1 MKVQVISLNGCNAAI
16 ETLALVKK
24 TAKKIGIHIDPENI
38 VVNTIEEAVEY
49 RHIGGP
55 TVQVNGLD
63 IEPDARGIE
72 QFGIS

>member
-1 MKVQVISLNGCNAAI
+1 MKGCSAAI

-24 TAKKIGIHIDPENI
+24 TAKKIGIRIDPENI
-38 VVNTIEEAVEY
+38 VVTTIEEAVEY

-63 IEPDARGIE
+63 IERDARGIE

>member
-1 MKVQVISLNGCNAAI
+1 MKVQVISLKGCDAAV
-16 ETLALVKK
+16 ETLDLVKK
-24 TAKKIGIHIDPENI
+24 TAKKIGINIEPENI
-38 VVNTIEEAVEY
+38 VVNTIEEAVAF

-63 IEPDARGIE
+63 IEPDARAIE